1 MPRVVAADGQ
11 LVGRVVG
18 FEVAGPGGAPSLRL
32 VVFVEG
38 PTRKRVARAPDPP
51 GTGTTTSRMGTVG
64 GRS

>member
-1 MPRVVAADGQ
+1 MPRVVTADSQ

-18 FEVAGPGGAPSLRL
+18 FEVAEPGGGPSLRFVVL
-32 VVFVEG
+32 VGG
-38 PTRKRVARAPDPP
+38 PARKRVARAPDPP